1 MKVMMFIRWI
11 KRNITVNKTSKKGGR
26 GRETVFCIF
35 SLTLALPSSYEREKK
50 GYNICILYALILI
63 NVNF

>member
-1 MKVMMFIRWI
+1 MDKEKKNV
-11 KRNITVNKTSKKGGR
+11 TVDKTSKKGGR
-26 GRETVFCIF
+26 EKEKRFFAF
-35 SLTLALPSSYEREKK
+35 SLIALLSSYEREKE